1 MVKIGGHEI
10 RGILANVTGEYV
22 FYLNDGRILRNIA
35 ELKDALNTM
44 SNELYAYHV
53 NSEKND
59 FSNWVKD
66 IICDEKLANDLLKAK
81 DRASAAKVTARRLAF
96 LIGKMK

>member
-10 RGILANVTGEYV
+10 QEILANVAGEYV
-22 FYLNDGRILRNIA
+22 FYLNDGRILRNVA

-44 SNELYAYHV
+44 SDELYAYHV

-59 FSNWVKD
+59 FNNWVKD
-66 IICDEKLANDLLKAK
+66 IICDEKLAHDLLKAR
-81 DRASAAKVTARRLAF
+81 DRAAAAKVTTQRLAF